1 MKKGIGAKWALWLA
15 TEAFHRMGYE
25 PVFSYINWED
35 EKTLLDNGEID
46 CI

>member
-1 MKKGIGAKWALWLA
+1 MKKGIGAKCALWLA

-25 PVFSYINWED
+25 
-35 EKTLLDNGEID
+35 KTLLDNGEID